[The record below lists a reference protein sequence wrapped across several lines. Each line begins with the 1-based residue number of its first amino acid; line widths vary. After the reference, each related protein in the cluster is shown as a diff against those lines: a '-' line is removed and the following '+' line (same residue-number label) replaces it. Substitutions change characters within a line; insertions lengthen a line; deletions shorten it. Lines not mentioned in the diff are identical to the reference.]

1 MAKEIRHRWILLAIV
16 AAVGFFID
24 WWTKHLAAG
33 HLSSFEPHRLLG
45 DWLELVLVYNR
56 GAVFGLDPR
65 QLIPG
70 FPVNLFFTVF
80 HVLAVII
87 LVLYYR
93 WLKKSE
99 RLMHWALAV
108 ILPGALGNLF
118 DRIMHPAMGVVDF
131 IKMDLRVWPFNPWP
145 VFNMAD
151 AWVTIG
157 VCLMILVFIFEDRR
171 RKNQTAV

>member
-1 MAKEIRHRWILLAIV
+1 LEKELKHRWWILLIIT
-16 AAVGFFID
+16 AVGFLID
-24 WWTKHLAAG
+24 WGTKYLAVR
-33 HLSSFEPHRLLG
+33 HLSAFEPHRLLG
-45 DWLELVLVYNR
+45 DWLELVLVYNK

-87 LVLYYR
+87 LALYYR
-93 WLKKSE
+93 WLKKSD

-108 ILPGALGNLF
+108 ILPGAFGNLF
-118 DRIMHPAMGVVDF
+118 DRIMHPAQGVVDF

-145 VFNMAD
+145 VYNMAD
-151 AWVTIG
+151 FFVTVG
-157 VCLMILVFIFEDRR
+157 VCLMIVVFILEDRR
-171 RKNQTAV
+171 RKKCH

>member
-1 MAKEIRHRWILLAIV
+1 VAKEIKHRWILLAIV

-24 WWTKHLAAG
+24 WWTKYLAAR
-33 HLSSFEPHRLLG
+33 HFSSFEPHRLLG

-87 LVLYYR
+87 LALYYR
-93 WLKKSE
+93 WLKKSD

-118 DRIMHPAMGVVDF
+118 DRIMHPARGVVDF

-157 VCLMILVFIFEDRR
+157 VCLMILVFILEDRR
-171 RKNQTAV
+171 RKKQTAV